1 MARFKTNKK
10 LCVKEYLNGCYCKCF
25 NVEVLNS
32 LKHVN
37 FGLLAQTGRTLGV
50 TVLVVVHQS
59 LSVRLAPEPDPTTA
73 VNVTESGNEIVNS
86 WIESVRK
93 RITVSCKIN
102 KSNREIGNLNLVSGV
117 GGAES
122 PSSVATGIQ

>member
-1 MARFKTNKK
+1 M
-10 LCVKEYLNGCYCKCF
+10 KEYLNGCYCKCF

-37 FGLLAQTGRTLGV
+37 LYLFAQTGRTLGV

-59 LSVRLAPEPDPTTA
+59 LSVRLAPEPAPTTA

-86 WIESVRK
+86 WIESGRK

-102 KSNREIGNLNLVSGV
+102 KPNREIGNLNLVSGV